1 MNNQGVITKKAVI
14 FDMNGIIIDD
24 EHVHELAFQR
34 VLKEYNI
41 LLNHSEYISIFAGRT
56 DQEGFEL
63 IAHKYGIELPINEL
77 LRKKAELYLSL
88 FPENKKTYPGV
99 IELITMLSEKLVL
112 ALTSS
117 STRKEI
123 DLVLNTFEVRD
134 KFKIIVSAEDV
145 SQGKPD
151 PEPYLITSQ
160 KLGILPEFCVVIE
173 DSRSGVRSAID
184 AGMKCIGVTTTH
196 DLDALHAATIVV
208 NNFDQITEELIS
220 NL

>member
-1 MNNQGVITKKAVI
+1 MNNAVI

-24 EHVHELAFQR
+24 EHVHELAFQK
-34 VLKEYNI
+34 VLEEFDI
-41 LLNHSEYISIFAGRT
+41 HLTHLDYISVFAGRT
-56 DQEGFEL
+56 DQSGFES
-63 IAHKYGIELPINEL
+63 IAYKHGIKLPINEL
-77 LRKKAELYLSL
+77 LRKKADLYLSL

-99 IELITMLSEKLVL
+99 IELIHILSEKFVL

-123 DLVLNTFEVRD
+123 DLVLNTFEVQD

-145 SQGKPD
+145 SHGKPD

-160 KLGILPEFCVVIE
+160 QLEILPEFCVVIE
-173 DSRSGVRSAID
+173 DSKSGVRSAID

-196 DLDALHAATIVV
+196 ELGALHAATKVV
-208 NNFDQITEELIS
+208 NSFNQITEELVLS
-220 NL
+220 L